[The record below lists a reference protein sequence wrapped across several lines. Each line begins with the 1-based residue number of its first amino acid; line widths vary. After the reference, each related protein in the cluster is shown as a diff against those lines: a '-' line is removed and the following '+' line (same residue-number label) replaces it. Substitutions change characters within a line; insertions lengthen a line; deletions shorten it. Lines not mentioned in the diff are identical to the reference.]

1 MSALADRP
9 HWARLFRVACSL
21 IRQVNSP
28 VPLIDRSNWS
38 FGGGTAMMLQIDHR
52 ESRDV
57 DIFLQDPQLLSLLDP
72 DRRDFDFELRPS
84 AHDGD
89 GAKFLKLVFENVG
102 EIDFIVGQPRTAN
115 ATTRREIEG
124 EDVLL
129 ETIPEI
135 ITKKIVYRGT
145 NIRPRDIFDIAAASE
160 DYADTI
166 IAELRSYWQAT
177 ATALA
182 RLEQL
187 NPEFVNNAISQLLI
201 RQKFSATAKTA
212 IEHARRLLRA
222 V

>member
-1 MSALADRP
+1 
-9 HWARLFRVACSL
+9 
-21 IRQVNSP
+21 
-28 VPLIDRSNWS
+28 
-38 FGGGTAMMLQIDHR
+38 MMLQIDHR